1 MGEALTGDS
10 NLQRARAKAG
20 ETRIMATAPEATTAD
35 TDLPLQVQEAKKLST
50 IALLQPP
57 PLKFNS

>member
-20 ETRIMATAPEATTAD
+20 ETRIMATAPEATTED
-35 TDLPLQVQEAKKLST
+35 TDLPLQAQEAKKFSPIYL
-50 IALLQPP
+50 IH
-57 PLKFNS
+57 PLKSTSEL